1 MEKQIFD
8 VVQRAYVPG
17 DPLEDVLAKI
27 AAELSQSA
35 ITNGA
40 VCEFVA
46 VENGSPVAADQ
57 LDARPTRT
65 QCFPVQ
71 HARQVLGTLNVTS
84 AQGGM
89 TQQAMLLC
97 QQLAKWCAYLIK
109 RDAARALAQDR
120 FGRALSLVGVS
131 EEVWKTDE
139 FVEQAACSRL
149 PVILRGEFGTEK
161 EHVAVLL
168 HATATWQKGPF
179 VAIDCAAPYD
189 APAAWLERAAGGTLF
204 LQGVDELDD
213 ALQRQLA
220 GQLRGRCSTWS
231 ALGGEYLP
239 RIVASTTADLSRRVR
254 AGRFSRALLSQL
266 DVLSFE
272 LAPLRKRRADVGFHV
287 ECVLDRNGLDHRQL
301 VTARL
306 MEMLTHYAWP
316 ENLQE
321 LERVVLRLA
330 VMTAGGPVGIADIQ
344 RHAPRLLE
352 GRAQEAQ
359 RDARTM
365 MPKQAD
371 PPGQPTPPETPVDW
385 IDGLPHRPGQRLASL
400 HDALR
405 RALVH
410 LGDHYAESLTLGDLA
425 RQAHVSQ
432 SHLGFLFRDE
442 LGTPFKPML
451 QQLRIEKA
459 KELLQQQPKLRITEV
474 ALKVGFGD
482 LSHFEKSFR
491 RLVGVSPREF
501 RAGGG
506 GRYHNSMT
514 GAMRNLHGRR

>member
-1 MEKQIFD
+1 MEKQVFE
-8 VVQRAYVPG
+8 VLQRAYLPG
-17 DPLEDVLAKI
+17 DPLAEMLGKI
-27 AAELSQSA
+27 AVELSRSGSA
-35 ITNGA
+35 SGA
-40 VCEFVA
+40 ACGFVA
-46 VENGSPVAADQ
+46 IEHGGLSAVDLKQAHTTI
-57 LDARPTRT
+57 TR
-65 QCFPVQ
+65 CFPVR
-71 HARQVLGTLNVTS
+71 HARHVLGTLNVVP
-84 AQGGM
+84 AEGGL
-89 TQQAMLLC
+89 TPQAERLC
-97 QQLAKWCAYLIK
+97 EQVATYCGYLIK
-109 RDAARALAQDR
+109 RDAARALAQER
-120 FGRALSLVGVS
+120 FGRSTSIVGVS
-131 EEVWKTDE
+131 EEVWAIDT
-139 FVEQAACSRL
+139 FVEHAAYSAL
-149 PVILRGEFGTEK
+149 PAIVRGEFGTEK
-161 EHVAVLL
+161 EQVAILL
-168 HATATWQKGPF
+168 HAAAPWRDGPF
-179 VAIDCAAPYD
+179 VAIDCSAPAD
-189 APAAWLERAAGGTLF
+189 APAAWFERATGGTLF

-231 ALGGEYLP
+231 ALGSEDLP
-239 RIVASTTADLSRRVR
+239 RIVASTTADPSRRVR

-272 LAPLRKRRADVGFHV
+272 LAPLRKRRADIGFHV
-287 ECVLDRNGLDHRQL
+287 ERVLDRQGLDHGQV
-301 VTARL
+301 VTEAL
-306 MEMLTHYAWP
+306 MDALIHYPWP

-330 VMTAGGPVGIADIQ
+330 VMTAGRPVGVADIQ

-352 GRAQEAQ
+352 GRDYESQ
-359 RDARTM
+359 RDVRSA
-365 MPKQAD
+365 MPSQAD
-371 PPGQPTPPETPVDW
+371 VPVKPTPPETPVDW
-385 IDGLPHRPGQRLASL
+385 IAGLPHRPGQRLASL

-410 LGDHYAESLTLGDLA
+410 LGEHYADPLTLGDLA

-459 KELLQQQPKLRITEV
+459 KELLHRQPKLRITEV

-501 RAGGG
+501 R
-506 GRYHNSMT
+506 NV
-514 GAMRNLHGRR
+514 GAQVGASPV

>member
-8 VVQRAYVPG
+8 VVQRAYFPG
-17 DPLEDVLAKI
+17 DSLEQMLGKI
-27 AAELSQSA
+27 AEQLSQSA
-35 ITNGA
+35 IVNSA

-46 VENGSPVAADQ
+46 VEKGGPPVVDQADAQ
-57 LDARPTRT
+57 PMRT
-65 QCFPVQ
+65 QCFPVR
-71 HARQVLGTLNVTS
+71 HARQVLGTLNVTP

-89 TQQAMLLC
+89 TPQAMLLC
-97 QQLAKWCAYLIK
+97 QQIAKWCAYLIK
-109 RDAARALAQDR
+109 RDAARAFAQDR
-120 FGRALSLVGVS
+120 FGRAPSLVGVS
-131 EEVWKTDE
+131 EEVWTIDE
-139 FVEQAACSRL
+139 FVEQAAYSRL

-168 HATATWQKGPF
+168 HATAPWQEGPF
-179 VAIDCAAPYD
+179 VAVDCAAAGD
-189 APAAWLERAAGGTLF
+189 APAAWCERAAAGTLF

-213 ALQRQLA
+213 TLQRQLA
-220 GQLRGRCSTWS
+220 GHLWRCYEPRFPS
-231 ALGGEYLP
+231 GGEALP

-266 DVLSFE
+266 DVLSIE
-272 LAPLRKRRADVGFHV
+272 LAPLRKRRTDLGFHV
-287 ECVLDRNGLDHRQL
+287 ERVLERHGLDHGQV
-301 VTARL
+301 VTETL
-306 MEMLTHYAWP
+306 MDTLIHYPWP

-330 VMTAGGPVGIADIQ
+330 VMTAGRPVGSADIQ
-344 RHAPRLLE
+344 RHAPRLLD
-352 GRAQEAQ
+352 GREQEAQ
-359 RDARTM
+359 RDVGSTM
-365 MPKQAD
+365 PSQAD
-371 PPGQPTPPETPVDW
+371 VQAKPTLPETPVDW

-410 LGDHYAESLTLGDLA
+410 LGEHYAEPLSLGDLA

-459 KELLQQQPKLRITEV
+459 KELLHRQRKLRITEV

-501 RAGGG
+501 RNAG
-506 GRYHNSMT
+506 T
-514 GAMRNLHGRR
+514 GSGID

>member
-17 DPLEDVLAKI
+17 DPLEDVLARI
-27 AAELSQSA
+27 AAELSHSA

-46 VENGSPVAADQ
+46 VENGSPPVADQ
-57 LDARPTRT
+57 LDARPTTT

-71 HARQVLGTLNVTS
+71 HARQVLGTLNVTP

-89 TQQAMLLC
+89 TQQATLLC
-97 QQLAKWCAYLIK
+97 QQITRWCAYLIK
-109 RDAARALAQDR
+109 RDVARALAQDR
-120 FGRALSLVGVS
+120 FGRSLSLVGVS
-131 EEVWKTDE
+131 EEVWKIDE
-139 FVEQAACSRL
+139 FVEQTACSRL

-168 HATATWQKGPF
+168 HATAPWQKGPF
-179 VAIDCAAPYD
+179 VAIDCAAPDD

-213 ALQRQLA
+213 ALQCQLA

-231 ALGGEYLP
+231 ALGGGDLP
-239 RIVASTTADLSRRVR
+239 RIVASTAADLSRRVR

-272 LAPLRKRRADVGFHV
+272 LAPLRKRPADIGFHV
-287 ECVLDRNGLDHRQL
+287 ECVLDRNGLDHGQL
-301 VTARL
+301 VTASL

-359 RDARTM
+359 RDARATM
-365 MPKQAD
+365 PQQAD

-410 LGDHYAESLTLGDLA
+410 LGEHYAEPLTLGDLA

-459 KELLQQQPKLRITEV
+459 KELLHRQPKLRITEV

-501 RAGGG
+501 RNAG
-506 GRYHNSMT
+506 SQV
-514 GAMRNLHGRR
+514 GASTI

>member
-17 DPLEDVLAKI
+17 DPLEDVLARI
-27 AAELSQSA
+27 AAELSHSA

-57 LDARPTRT
+57 LDAGPTGT
-65 QCFPVQ
+65 QCFAVQ

-97 QQLAKWCAYLIK
+97 QQIARWCAYLIK

-131 EEVWKTDE
+131 EEVWKIDE

-149 PVILRGEFGTEK
+149 PVILRGEFGTET
-161 EHVAVLL
+161 EHAAVLL
-168 HATATWQKGPF
+168 HATAPWQKGPF
-179 VAIDCAAPYD
+179 VAIDCAAPDD

-231 ALGGEYLP
+231 ALGGADLT
-239 RIVASTTADLSRRVR
+239 RIVASTAADLSRRVR
-254 AGRFSRALLSQL
+254 AGRFSQALLSQL

-272 LAPLRKRRADVGFHV
+272 LAPLRKRRADIGFHV
-287 ECVLDRNGLDHRQL
+287 ECVLDRNGLDHGQV
-301 VTARL
+301 VT
-306 MEMLTHYAWP
+306 EMLIDALVHYSWP

-344 RHAPRLLE
+344 RHAPHLLE

-359 RDARTM
+359 RDARATM
-365 MPKQAD
+365 PQQAD

-410 LGDHYAESLTLGDLA
+410 LGAHYTEPLTLGDLA

-459 KELLQQQPKLRITEV
+459 KELLHRQPKLRITEV

-501 RAGGG
+501 RNAGTGGG
-506 GRYHNSMT
+506 ID
-514 GAMRNLHGRR
+514 